1 MPAAGEGSGAGP
13 PGGSGSA
20 VGRLADSEPGSA
32 VGLPTGFGL
41 AAGSGAGSAAEPVLE
56 VRGAGVSFGSAT
68 ALAGVDLAVGAGET
82 VAILGPSGC
91 GKSTLLRAV
100 AGLQPLDRGRVLW
113 DGADLAGV
121 PVHRRDFGLMFQDH
135 ALFTHR
141 DVAAN
146 VAFGLRMQGAPAEA
160 RRARAAE
167 MLELVGL
174 GGFGPRS
181 VDTLSGGEA
190 QRVAL
195 ARALAPEP
203 RLLMLDEPL
212 GSLDRRRR
220 DELAIELRRVLS
232 EVGVT
237 VLHVTHDHDEAF
249 AVADRVAVML
259 AGRMARIG
267 APAEVWRDPR
277 RSDVARFLGHANVV
291 EVGPGGAVPWGRLD
305 AEPGRA
311 VIRSDAFRRLSGDEP
326 AAGAPIRGPVG
337 PGSASGS
344 TWRPDGAEA
353 PASTVEV
360 VVADTRFRGDRFELR
375 VCTDPGG
382 VELVVL
388 DPEPADVGR
397 RLAYAIDPAAIAP
410 VD

>member
-1 MPAAGEGSGAGP
+1 MPAAVPTGSGQ
-13 PGGSGSA
+13 
-20 VGRLADSEPGSA
+20 
-32 VGLPTGFGL
+32 TT
-41 AAGSGAGSAAEPVLE
+41 GSAAEPVLE
-56 VRGAGVSFGSAT
+56 VRGGAVSFGAT
-68 ALAGVDLAVGAGET
+68 AALAGVDLAVEAGET
-82 VAILGPSGC
+82 VAILGPSGG

-100 AGLQPLDRGRVLW
+100 AGLQPLDRGQILW
-113 DGADLAGV
+113 AGADLAGV

-146 VAFGLRMQGAPAEA
+146 VAFGLRMRGASPEA
-160 RRARAAE
+160 RRARAAK

-181 VDTLSGGEA
+181 VATLSGGEA

-212 GSLDRRRR
+212 GSLDRRHR
-220 DELAIELRRVLS
+220 DELAAELRRIPR

-259 AGRMARIG
+259 DGRLARIG
-267 APAEVWRDPR
+267 PPAEVWRDPR

-291 EVGPGGAVPWGRLD
+291 EVGPDGAVPWGRLK
-305 AEPGRA
+305 AEPGR
-311 VIRSDAFRRLSGDEP
+311 VVVRSDAFRRLNDADAEAGGPTRPLSGSGSAEVP
-326 AAGAPIRGPVG
+326 TQG
-337 PGSASGS
+337 PGV
-344 TWRPDGAEA
+344 AEA
-353 PASTVEV
+353 PASTVEAMV
-360 VVADTRFRGDRFELR
+360 TDVRFRGDRFELR
-375 VCTDPGG
+375 VRTDPGG
-382 VELVVL
+382 MELVVL
-388 DPEPADVGR
+388 DPEPAAVGR
-397 RLAYAIDPAAIAP
+397 RLAYAINPAAIAS

>member
-1 MPAAGEGSGAGP
+1 MP
-13 PGGSGSA
+13 
-20 VGRLADSEPGSA
+20 
-32 VGLPTGFGL
+32 
-41 AAGSGAGSAAEPVLE
+41 AAEPVLE
-56 VRGAGVSFGSAT
+56 VRGAAVSFGAT
-68 ALAGVDLAVGAGET
+68 AALAGVDLAVGAGET
-82 VAILGPSGC
+82 VAILGPSGG

-100 AGLQPLDRGRVLW
+100 AGLQPLDRGQILW
-113 DGADLAGV
+113 AGADLAGV

-146 VAFGLRMQGAPAEA
+146 VAFGLRMQGATAEIQ
-160 RRARAAE
+160 RARAAE

-174 GGFGPRS
+174 GGFGSRS
-181 VDTLSGGEA
+181 VATLSGGEA

-212 GSLDRRRR
+212 GSLDRRHR
-220 DELAIELRRVLS
+220 DELAAELRRIPR

-259 AGRMARIG
+259 DGRLARIG
-267 APAEVWRDPR
+267 PPAEVWRDPR

-291 EVGPGGAVPWGRLD
+291 EVGPGGSVPWGRLE

-311 VIRSDAFRRLSGDEP
+311 VIRSDAFRRLSDADADAAVDP
-326 AAGAPIRGPVG
+326 ARPPDGSGSAEDSTRGP
-337 PGSASGS
+337 SA
-344 TWRPDGAEA
+344 AEA
-353 PASTVEV
+353 PASTVEA
-360 VVADTRFRGDRFELR
+360 VVADVRFRGGRFELR
-375 VCTDPGG
+375 VRTDPGG

-388 DPEPADVGR
+388 DLEPAAVGR
-397 RLAYAIDPAAIAP
+397 RLTYAIDPAAIAL
-410 VD
+410 VDHNY

>member
-1 MPAAGEGSGAGP
+1 MPAAGPAGP
-13 PGGSGSA
+13 GSA
-20 VGRLADSEPGSA
+20 AEPPADSEPGSA
-32 VGLPTGFGL
+32 AGLSV
-41 AAGSGAGSAAEPVLE
+41 GSGAGSAAEPVLE
-56 VRGAGVSFGSAT
+56 VRAAAVSFGATT
-68 ALAGVDLAVGAGET
+68 ALTGVDLAVGAGET
-82 VAILGPSGC
+82 VAILGPSGG

-100 AGLQPLDRGRVLW
+100 AGLQPLDRGQILW
-113 DGADLAGV
+113 AGADLAGV

-146 VAFGLRMQGAPAEA
+146 VAFGLRMRGATPEA

-181 VDTLSGGEA
+181 VATLSGGEA

-212 GSLDRRRR
+212 GSLDRRHR
-220 DELAIELRRVLS
+220 DELVAELRRIPR

-259 AGRMARIG
+259 DGKLARIG
-267 APAEVWRDPR
+267 PPAEVWRDPR

-291 EVGPGGAVPWGRLD
+291 EVGPGGTVHWGRLE
-305 AEPGRA
+305 AGPGR
-311 VIRSDAFRRLSGDEP
+311 VVVRSDAFRRLNDADAVAGGPTRPSGESGSAEVP
-326 AAGAPIRGPVG
+326 TQG
-337 PGSASGS
+337 PGV
-344 TWRPDGAEA
+344 AEVS
-353 PASTVEV
+353 ASTVEAMV
-360 VVADTRFRGDRFELR
+360 TDVRFRGDRFELR
-375 VCTDPGG
+375 VRTDHGG

-388 DPEPADVGR
+388 DSEPAAVGR

>member
-1 MPAAGEGSGAGP
+1 MPAVRPLAS
-13 PGGSGSA
+13 SGSDA
-20 VGRLADSEPGSA
+20 
-32 VGLPTGFGL
+32 GLP
-41 AAGSGAGSAAEPVLE
+41 AGSAAGSVLE
-56 VRGAGVSFGSAT
+56 VRGVTVSFGAVI
-68 ALAGVDLAVGAGET
+68 ALDRVDLAVSAGET
-82 VAILGPSGC
+82 VAILGPSGG

-100 AGLQPLDRGRVLW
+100 AGLQPLDRGQILW
-113 DGADLAGV
+113 AGGDLDGV

-141 DVAAN
+141 DVTAN
-146 VAFGLRMQGAPAEA
+146 VAFGLRMRGAQPEA

-174 GGFGPRS
+174 EGFGPRS

-220 DELAIELRRVLS
+220 DELAVELRRVLS
-232 EVGVT
+232 EVDVT

-259 AGRMARIG
+259 EGRVARIG

-277 RSDVARFLGHANVV
+277 QSDVARFLGHANVV
-291 EVGPGGAVPWGRLD
+291 EVGPGGTVPWGRLD

-311 VIRSDAFRRLSGDEP
+311 VIRSDAFRRLSEADAEAAADPARPPGRTGP
-326 AAGAPIRGPVG
+326 AAAARPPGAV
-337 PGSASGS
+337 SA
-344 TWRPDGAEA
+344 A
-353 PASTVEV
+353 ASTVEAV
-360 VVADTRFRGDRFELR
+360 VVDTRFRGDRFELR
-375 VCTDPGG
+375 VRTDPGG
-382 VELVVL
+382 VELIVL
-388 DPEPADVGR
+388 DPELAAAGQ
-397 RLAYAIDPAAIAP
+397 RLAYAIAPTAIAP

>member
-1 MPAAGEGSGAGP
+1 MP
-13 PGGSGSA
+13 
-20 VGRLADSEPGSA
+20 
-32 VGLPTGFGL
+32 
-41 AAGSGAGSAAEPVLE
+41 AAEPVLE
-56 VRGAGVSFGSAT
+56 VRGAVVSFGAT
-68 ALAGVDLAVGAGET
+68 AALAGVDLAVGAGET
-82 VAILGPSGC
+82 VAILGPSGG

-100 AGLQPLDRGRVLW
+100 AGLQPLDRGQILW
-113 DGADLAGV
+113 AGADLAGV

-146 VAFGLRMQGAPAEA
+146 VAFGLRMRGVSPEA
-160 RRARAAE
+160 RQARAAE

-181 VDTLSGGEA
+181 VATLSGGEA

-212 GSLDRRRR
+212 GSLDRRHR
-220 DELAIELRRVLS
+220 DELAAELRRIPR

-259 AGRMARIG
+259 DGRLARIDP
-267 APAEVWRDPR
+267 PAEVWRDPR

-291 EVGPGGAVPWGRLD
+291 EVGPGGSVPWGRLE
-305 AEPGRA
+305 AEPGWA
-311 VIRSDAFRRLSGDEP
+311 VIRSDAFRRLNDADADAGGPTRLLGGSGSAEDST
-326 AAGAPIRGPVG
+326 RGP
-337 PGSASGS
+337 SA
-344 TWRPDGAEA
+344 AEA
-353 PASTVEV
+353 PASTVEA
-360 VVADTRFRGDRFELR
+360 VVADVRFRGDRFELR
-375 VCTDPGG
+375 VRTDPGG

-388 DPEPADVGR
+388 NPKPATVGR
-397 RLAYAIDPAAIAP
+397 RLTYAIDPAAIAP

>member
-1 MPAAGEGSGAGP
+1 MPAAGPARSGP
-13 PGGSGSA
+13 
-20 VGRLADSEPGSA
+20 L
-32 VGLPTGFGL
+32 T
-41 AAGSGAGSAAEPVLE
+41 GSAAEPVLE
-56 VRGAGVSFGSAT
+56 VRGAAVSFGAT
-68 ALAGVDLAVGAGET
+68 AALAGVDLAVGAGET
-82 VAILGPSGC
+82 VAILGPSGG

-100 AGLQPLDRGRVLW
+100 AGLQPLDCGQILW
-113 DGADLAGV
+113 AGADLAGV

-146 VAFGLRMQGAPAEA
+146 VAFGLRMRGVSPEA
-160 RRARAAE
+160 RQARAAE

-181 VDTLSGGEA
+181 VATLSGGEA

-212 GSLDRRRR
+212 GSLDRRHR
-220 DELAIELRRVLS
+220 DELAAELRRIPR

-249 AVADRVAVML
+249 AVADRMAVML
-259 AGRMARIG
+259 DGRLARIG
-267 APAEVWRDPR
+267 PPAEVWRDPQS
-277 RSDVARFLGHANVV
+277 SDVARFLGHANVV
-291 EVGPGGAVPWGRLD
+291 EVGPGGAVPWGRLK

-311 VIRSDAFRRLSGDEP
+311 VIRSDAFRRLSDADADSAVDP
-326 AAGAPIRGPVG
+326 ARPSDGTTLVAAARPPGAGPAV
-337 PGSASGS
+337 
-344 TWRPDGAEA
+344 
-353 PASTVEV
+353 ASTVEA
-360 VVADTRFRGDRFELR
+360 VVADVRFRGDRFELR
-375 VCTDPGG
+375 VRTDPGG

-388 DPEPADVGR
+388 DPKPATVGR
-397 RLAYAIDPAAIAP
+397 RLAYAIDPAAIAA

>member
-1 MPAAGEGSGAGP
+1 MPAADPAGL
-13 PGGSGSA
+13 GSA
-20 VGRLADSEPGSA
+20 AERPADSEPGYAAGLS
-32 VGLPTGFGL
+32 VGSGGDL
-41 AAGSGAGSAAEPVLE
+41 AAGPALE
-56 VRGAGVSFGSAT
+56 VRGAAVSFGAT
-68 ALAGVDLAVGAGET
+68 AALAGVDLAVGAGET
-82 VAILGPSGC
+82 VAILGPSGG

-100 AGLQPLDRGRVLW
+100 VGLQPLDRGQILW
-113 DGADLAGV
+113 AGADLAGV

-146 VAFGLRMQGAPAEA
+146 VAFGLRMRGASPEA

-181 VDTLSGGEA
+181 VSTLSGGEA

-212 GSLDRRRR
+212 GSLDRRHR
-220 DELAIELRRVLS
+220 DELAAELRRIPR

-259 AGRMARIG
+259 DGRLARI
-267 APAEVWRDPR
+267 APPAEVWRDPR

-291 EVGPGGAVPWGRLD
+291 EVGPDGAVPWGRLE

-311 VIRSDAFRRLSGDEP
+311 VVRSDAFRRLNDADAE
-326 AAGAPIRGPVG
+326 ARGPTRPLSG
-337 PGSASGS
+337 SGSAEVPTQGSGV
-344 TWRPDGAEA
+344 AEV
-353 PASTVEV
+353 PASTVEA
-360 VVADTRFRGDRFELR
+360 VVADVRFRGDRFELR
-375 VCTDPGG
+375 VRTDPGG
-382 VELVVL
+382 VELIVL
-388 DPEPADVGR
+388 DPEPAAVGR
-397 RLAYAIDPAAIAP
+397 RLAYAINPAAIAP

>member
-1 MPAAGEGSGAGP
+1 MPAPGSAGSGPPPEAGSGAVAGTP
-13 PGGSGSA
+13 VGSGSA
-20 VGRLADSEPGSA
+20 P
-32 VGLPTGFGL
+32 
-41 AAGSGAGSAAEPVLE
+41 EPVLE
-56 VRGAGVSFGSAT
+56 VRGAEVSFGAVT
-68 ALAGVDLAVGAGET
+68 ALAGVDLAVGAGKT

-100 AGLQPLDRGRVLW
+100 AGLQPLDGGRVLW
-113 DGADLAGV
+113 DGADLAGM

-146 VAFGLRMQGAPAEA
+146 VAFGLRMQGAPSEA
-160 RRARAAE
+160 RRARASE

-181 VDTLSGGEA
+181 VATLSGGEA

-220 DELAIELRRVLS
+220 DELAAELRRVLR

-259 AGRMARIG
+259 EGRVARIG

-291 EVGPGGAVPWGRLD
+291 EVGPDGTVPWGRLE
-305 AEPGRA
+305 AGPGRV
-311 VIRSDAFRRLSGDEP
+311 VIRSDAFRRLSSAEAP
-326 AAGAPIRGPVG
+326 AGGSTQPTGES
-337 PGSASGS
+337 GSASGS
-344 TWRPDGAEA
+344 TRGPDGAEA
-353 PASTVEV
+353 PAPTVEAMV
-360 VVADTRFRGDRFELR
+360 TDARFRGDRFELR

-388 DPEPADVGR
+388 DPEPADAGR
-397 RLAYAIDPAAIAP
+397 RLAYAIDPAAVAP